1 MIANEFA
8 LTFAIEIAPTSIIIN
23 TKHHEHRSR
32 KTITCRAHGLWPEPV
47 GLSQRELAK
56 RAGVTNGMVSLIEQ
70 DRVSPS
76 IGSLQKILA
85 AFPMTMAEFF
95 TRDMEGQEN
104 VVFRADQLPDVGT
117 GDIQYHL
124 VAASRHDRKMS
135 ILSETYEPETDTGED
150 LLTHS
155 GEEGGVVVEGE
166 LELTV
171 AGLIILTAGCHI
183 VSGTPARSLPESSA
197 PIRPQRFSLQI
208 SWVIQL
214 LTLKLGFE
222 RRREI
227 GEDNDQNIW

>member
-1 MIANEFA
+1 MS
-8 LTFAIEIAPTSIIIN
+8 IEVG
-23 TKHHEHRSR
+23 KQL
-32 KTITCRAHGLWPEPV
+32 RAV
-47 GLSQRELAK
+47 RTAFGLSQRELAK

-104 VVFRADQLPDVGT
+104 VVFRADELPDVGT
-117 GDIQYHL
+117 GDIQYCL
-124 VAASRHDRKMS
+124 VAAPRHDRKMS

-171 AGLIILTAGCHI
+171 AGKTWLLGPGDAYYFDSRLPHRFRNTGKVPARI
-183 VSGTPARSLPESSA
+183 VSANTPPT
-197 PIRPQRFSLQI
+197 I
-208 SWVIQL
+208 
-214 LTLKLGFE
+214 
-222 RRREI
+222 
-227 GEDNDQNIW
+227 